1 MNILGNPKI
10 AQAISSTTAS
20 QRFKGDLD
28 VGLQE
33 IVTNLVPYP
42 KFTLPVVSYAPFHAK
57 DKVNNKL
64 NTKELTEACF
74 DSDNCMARINVYNGR
89 YFSCLLLAR
98 GDVSALEVN
107 FAIQHIKK
115 FELGLSN
122 LLEN

>member
-42 KFTLPVVSYAPFHAK
+42 RFTFPVVSYAPFHAK

-64 NTKELTEACF
+64 NTKKLTEACF
-74 DSDNCMARINVYNGR
+74 DSDNYMAKINVHNGR

-107 FAIQHIKK
+107 FAIQHIQQ
-115 FELGLSN
+115 
-122 LLEN
+122 